1 MNPIRLDRRCELHL
15 WVVVVLVAALIVSC
29 VGLLLLLLVLVL
41 LQVLLLLLL
50 LLLLFLLLPSECRWV
65 VATGGVVVWFWKS
78 RMIAA
83 MPFACLRVCGDASSC
98 VAISHWLGVNV
109 VLFAGS
115 WSCWNAAVAYVSRS
129 SHLALVQLNRL

>member
-1 MNPIRLDRRCELHL
+1 ME
-15 WVVVVLVAALIVSC
+15 LVAALIVSSC
-29 VGLLLLLLVLVL
+29 VELLLLLLVLVL
-41 LQVLLLLLL
+41 LPVLLLLLL

-98 VAISHWLGVNV
+98 VARSHWPGVNV
-109 VLFAGS
+109 VLLVGS
-115 WSCWNAAVAYVSRS
+115 
-129 SHLALVQLNRL
+129 